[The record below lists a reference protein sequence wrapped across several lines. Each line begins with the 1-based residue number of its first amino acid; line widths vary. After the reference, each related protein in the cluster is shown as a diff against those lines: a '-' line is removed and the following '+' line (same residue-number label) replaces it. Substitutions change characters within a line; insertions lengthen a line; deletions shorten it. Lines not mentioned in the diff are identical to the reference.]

1 MEGEKLKIFGIAY
14 IHYEKKIKLPNF
26 QPRIPELRAT
36 YRRYWYNN
44 FLNIFNKYTIFMFIC
59 KYLRSLKRRINVG
72 FLICFSILLIII
84 ASLTPVYIEKK
95 SKFEHF
101 FLLKK
106 T

>member
-1 MEGEKLKIFGIAY
+1 
-14 IHYEKKIKLPNF
+14 
-26 QPRIPELRAT
+26 
-36 YRRYWYNN
+36 
-44 FLNIFNKYTIFMFIC
+44 MFIC

-84 ASLTPVYIEKK
+84 ASLTPAYIEKK
-95 SKFEHF
+95 SKLEHF